1 MEIYGYIR
9 VSSARQRVDRQ
20 MMDLQSLGV
29 QADSI
34 FIDRKSGKDFNRP
47 SYQALLKK
55 LRRGD
60 LLYIKSIDRLGR
72 NSDEIQEQWRFLT
85 QEKGVDVAVIDAPC
99 LDTRIK
105 NDFLCE
111 FINRILL
118 YIMSFL
124 AENERLITR
133 KRQAEGIK
141 AAKRRGVRFGRSRK
155 PLPENFTECRDLYLA
170 HKLTVREA
178 AELCGMAKSTFADAV
193 KRALQEGE
201 ERAENIENK
210 SLNSENDE
218 PKENEEV
225 NIKPAP
231 SASKKSHKKAA
242 RRPAGR
248 KRNWTKILTFM
259 RKTSNSPFS
268 GIKEADKSASQSRK
282 KIPKTQKNRQKI
294 N

>member
-20 MMDLQSLGV
+20 MADLQSLGV
-29 QADSI
+29 PEDSI
-34 FIDRKSGKDFNRP
+34 FIDKKSGKDFNRP

-72 NSDEIQEQWRFLT
+72 NSDEIQEQWKFLT
-85 QEKGVDVAVIDAPC
+85 QEKGVDIAVIDAPC

-124 AENERLITR
+124 AENERLITL

-141 AAKRRGVRFGRSRK
+141 AAKRRGVRFGRARK
-155 PLPENFTECRDLYLA
+155 PLPENFTECRDLYFA

-193 KRALQEGE
+193 KRTLQEGGDQSEIQENQSVKE
-201 ERAENIENK
+201 EKCATKKKRT
-210 SLNSENDE
+210 
-218 PKENEEV
+218 V
-225 NIKPAP
+225 KPAL
-231 SASKKSHKKAA
+231 SKPKKPRKKTAQKST
-242 RRPAGR
+242 GW
-248 KRNWTKILTFM
+248 KRNWTKFFTFM
-259 RKTSNSPFS
+259 RETSNFPFS
-268 GIKEADKSASQSRK
+268 VTKVSNKAAPQSCKNTRKRK
-282 KIPKTQKNRQKI
+282 KPGRK
-294 N
+294 